1 MCLAPVPLPFELPS
15 PSTQPEPP
23 GCCSVGIG
31 SVTMEVGRG
40 QSSKGLEEAR
50 RLDAAAHGMRVRFR
64 QAESPLG
71 AEENPREFLLTRV
84 WRALIF

>member
-1 MCLAPVPLPFELPS
+1 MGCGAPPSLFLPS
-15 PSTQPEPP
+15 PVPSP
-23 GCCSVGIG
+23 GVFRWKVG

-40 QSSKGLEEAR
+40 QSSKALEEAR
-50 RLDAAAHGMRVRFR
+50 RLDAVAYGMMVRFR

-84 WRALIF
+84 LASFDF